1 MASDTTSVHY
11 PLEFENFKYYE
22 YELIADKRID
32 QILFFKKEDTKE
44 FLKLVMRPNQVISI
58 NTNNEAHFFA
68 ELQMKKST
76 VGQLGIAEPI
86 FVKPES
92 MLKSVWSRYMKKI
105 SSERPITAHIRLIYM
120 GSLFED
126 QHITLQI
133 RTETDTKIQ
142 EENKVDLVE
151 FPKDAADIT
160 SDGKISRME
169 AEDLIAEWEA
179 KPEILLSEAVRRL
192 RMLPIKKVELIPM
205 KHSIVSTTTIG
216 NNLQV
221 NVRKSKDKPI
231 YFVDIAKSTGGLKGR
246 ISLKYYTKINE
257 FYNVFLSDEIDKCR
271 QLFNE
276 RPSLGDWSC
285 KISLLNTNK
294 EKLILDNV
302 YINKIL
308 DMKNCYRMVI
318 KMSQSIENIWSGK
331 HDKCNIE
338 LVTSWID

>member
-22 YELIADKRID
+22 YELIADKHID
-32 QILFFKKEDTKE
+32 QILFFKNEDTKE
-44 FLKLVMRPNQVISI
+44 FLKLVMRPKQVISI
-58 NTNNEAHFFA
+58 NTNEAQFFA

-92 MLKSVWSRYMKKI
+92 MLKSVWLRHMKKI
-105 SSERPITAHIRLIYM
+105 SSEQPITAYIRPIYM

-126 QHITLQI
+126 QYITLQI
-133 RTETDTKIQ
+133 RTEPYTKIQ
-142 EENKVDLVE
+142 EE
-151 FPKDAADIT
+151 FPKDETDIT

-179 KPEILLSEAVRRL
+179 KPEILLSEAATRL
-192 RMLPIKKVELIPM
+192 RRLPIKKVELIPM

-221 NVRKSKDKPI
+221 NVRKSKDKDI
-231 YFVDIAKSTGGLKGR
+231 YFVDIAKSTGGPKGR
-246 ISLKYYTKINE
+246 IGLKYYTKINE
-257 FYNVFLSDEIDKCR
+257 FYDVFLSDEINKCR
-271 QLFNE
+271 QLSNE

-331 HDKCNIE
+331 HDKCDIE